1 MGFRVCFTPLTG
13 VLFTV
18 PSRYCSLSVT
28 SCSLPWTVVGP
39 ASHRIARVPWYS
51 RYPVTVA
58 FPTRTGLSP
67 ALVGR
72 SRPFC
77 VQLAHGCGGGT
88 LHDRSHNPSRTTR
101 ACLACGWFR
110 RRPVSLATTP
120 GGVLFPPGTEMFQ
133 FPDLPPNHP
142 TVVGLQ
148 PVAGGVAP
156 FGHGW
161 IPAWLPLPILC
172 AADQRPSS
180 ARRAQAS
187 SHRASFLAWS
197 LVSRH

>member
-51 RYPVTVA
+51 RSAPHVLAQAVRDSHPLWWA
-58 FPTRTGLSP
+58 VPGPSILHHQH
-67 ALVGR
+67 GD
-72 SRPFC
+72 
-77 VQLAHGCGGGT
+77 QLADWSVRLTTPLPQRLPPWHGIGLGGGPF
-88 LHDRSHNPSRTTR
+88 RSPLLRAVFCFLRVLRCFSSPTYLPTT
-101 ACLACGWFR
+101 
-110 RRPVSLATTP
+110 
-120 GGVLFPPGTEMFQ
+120 
-133 FPDLPPNHP
+133 P
-142 TVVGLQ
+142 TVVGPQ

-161 IPAWLPLPILC
+161 ITAWLPLPIPC